1 MSPFLKSGLLSLFV
15 LSLINCSGN
24 STGSEE
30 PGPDPLSPIAVHD
43 EVPADDRL
51 ETVTWNIEWFGSTSN
66 GPSDE
71 RLQLAN
77 VLSIL
82 DTLEAD
88 LYALQEIYGQ
98 AQIDSLTKYMPGYE
112 GVVADHISWVQK
124 TAFLYNTNT
133 ISNVSTDVIDESE
146 GMSEYDFAGRL
157 PFVLNFDYT
166 HSGGTQSFMAIVIH
180 AKCCTG
186 SDDYARRKAAADSLY
201 NYLQEQHP
209 DDFIV
214 LMGDYNDDLDES
226 IHGSGGSYEETPYI
240 SFKNDSESFTVV
252 TGSLGADG
260 TSSTIGYDDVIDHIT
275 YSNEVMPFY
284 LEGSAEVLQE
294 AEEYVT
300 SYGSTTSDHYPVRA
314 VIRFQN

>member
-1 MSPFLKSGLLSLFV
+1 MSPFIRSSAVILFV

-24 STGSEE
+24 STGTGE
-30 PGPDPLSPIAVHD
+30 PAPDPLVPITIHD
-43 EVPADDRL
+43 EVAGDDRL
-51 ETVTWNIEWFGSTSN
+51 ETITWNIEWFGSTSN

-77 VLSIL
+77 VLTIL

-88 LYALQEIYGQ
+88 LYAFQEIYGQ

-112 GVVADHISWVQK
+112 GVVAGHISWVQK

-157 PFVLNFDYT
+157 PFVLNFDYA

-186 SDDYARRKAAADSLY
+186 SDDYMRRKAAADSLY
-201 NYLQEQHP
+201 NYLQAQHP

-226 IHGSGGSYEETPYI
+226 IYGSGGNYEETPYI
-240 SFKNDSESFTVV
+240 SFKSDSNSFTVV
-252 TGSLGADG
+252 TGDLGANG
-260 TSSTIGYDDVIDHIT
+260 TSSTVSHDDVIDHIT

-284 LEGSAEVLQE
+284 LQGSAAVLQE
-294 AEEYVT
+294 VEEYVT
-300 SYGSTTSDHYPVRA
+300 NYGNTTSDHYPVKA
-314 VIRFQN
+314 VISFEN